1 MTFDIIK
8 ILFGLLVAAELICKF
23 TKCVTASD
31 ITYYICRPFGIPMKM
46 IYGLLFRAI
55 LVACGSIALYSGIVS
70 ILNYL
75 C

>member
-1 MTFDIIK
+1 MTVAIIQ
-8 ILFGLLVAAELICKF
+8 ILFGLIVAIELICKF
-23 TKCVTASD
+23 TKSVTASD

-55 LVACGSIALYSGIVS
+55 LVACGSIALYSGVVS